1 MIVYDLACDHG
12 HRFEGWF
19 GSADDFA
26 LQQERGLV
34 ACPVCDSASVARIP
48 SARVSVGRR
57 SDAPAAAGEA
67 RPAAAPA
74 PDNKAV
80 AAAGLPAEVVAKLRE
95 IVRSTENV
103 GRRFPEEARKMH
115 YDEVPAR
122 PIRGQASPEEAES
135 LRDEG
140 IDFSPVPPFLLN
152 DTH

>member
-26 LQQERGLV
+26 GQQERGLV

-48 SARVSVGRR
+48 SARVNVGR
-57 SDAPAAAGEA
+57 SEAPSAGTEA
-67 RPAAAPA
+67 RPAGEPAPA
-74 PDNKAV
+74 GKPV
-80 AAAGLPAEVVAKLRE
+80 AAGLPAEVVAKLRE

-115 YDEVPAR
+115 YDEVPPR

-152 DTH
+152 DPH